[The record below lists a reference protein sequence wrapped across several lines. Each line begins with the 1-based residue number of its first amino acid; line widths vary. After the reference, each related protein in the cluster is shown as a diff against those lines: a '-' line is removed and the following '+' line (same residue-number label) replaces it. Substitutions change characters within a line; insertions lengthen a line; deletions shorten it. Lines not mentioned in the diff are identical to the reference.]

1 MINVLSLFATMPVGG
16 AEIFWLNVLQKIDR
30 SRFNPITCCIADK
43 GIIGE
48 RIEAL
53 GFEVIALGRMKE
65 KGFDLGAVREIKRII
80 KERDIDLLHMHLYH
94 AGLYGRIAAMLLPA
108 QKRPKCIFHIHNV
121 YSKIKT
127 HRALANR
134 FLRRYTDTVIAV
146 SEPVKKDVI
155 RYDKYPPNEVS
166 VLPTCIDFDRMQT
179 DLTKEEGREISRL
192 PKDGILL
199 GTVGRLVEAKGH
211 SYLIEA
217 VSLLKKRGVLA
228 KAVLIGGGR
237 LDGKLREQAFSL
249 GVADDIIF
257 LGERHDIPALY
268 RAMDLY
274 VMPSLWEGAPLSL
287 LDAMAAGVP
296 SVVTSVGG
304 MPEQLDNGYCGII
317 VPPGDPAAMANAIS
331 DLLADEERMKEYS
344 ERSQTRSKEY
354 YGSAEVAEKF
364 QKIYLRLFKSE

>member
-1 MINVLSLFATMPVGG
+1 MINVLGLFATMPVGG
-16 AEIFWLNVLQKIDR
+16 AEILWLNVLRKIDR

-53 GFEVIALGRMKE
+53 GFEVIALGRMK
-65 KGFDLGAVREIKRII
+65 KKCFDIGAVREIKKII
-80 KERDIDLLHMHLYH
+80 AERKINTLHMHLYH

-108 QKRPKCIFHIHNV
+108 PKRPKCIIHVHNV
-121 YSKIKT
+121 YSNVKP
-127 HRALANR
+127 HRLLTNRLLAG
-134 FLRRYTDTVIAV
+134 YTDAVIAV
-146 SEPVKKDVI
+146 SQPVKRDIV
-155 RYDKYPPNEVS
+155 RYDKLPPDEVT

-179 DLTKEEGREISRL
+179 GLTKEQARALTGL

-217 VSLLKKRGVLA
+217 VSILKKNGTGV
-228 KAVLIGGGR
+228 KAILIGGGR
-237 LDGKLREQAFSL
+237 LETRLREQASL
-249 GVADDIIF
+249 AGIEEDILF

-296 SVVTSVGG
+296 SVATSVGG
-304 MPEQLDNGYCGII
+304 MPEQLDNGSCGVI
-317 VPPGDPAAMANAIS
+317 VPPGDPVAMANAIS
-331 DLLADEERMKEYS
+331 DILTDKERMKEYS
-344 ERSQTRSKEY
+344 KKAKTRAKEY

-364 QKIYLRLFKSE
+364 QKIYIRLFKSE